1 MAAKYDHLDG
11 RRAPRRAPVTIE
23 LRPVAP
29 TAPTEDLRRRERELE
44 RLIVTAVCRRAA
56 RLAAEAHLPRPAD
69 GRAAAVGE

>member
-1 MAAKYDHLDG
+1 MAARHDHLDG
-11 RRAPRRAPVTIE
+11 HRAPRRSPVTIE

-44 RLIVTAVCRRAA
+44 RLIVTAACRRAA
-56 RLAAEAHLPRPAD
+56 RLAAEACSSRPAD